1 MKAENLNVQ
10 FSEGMQVA
18 ELVIREGKALEPR
31 EPVAVA
37 IVGCIDSPLSWLTK
51 RIGTYEPLMSHI
63 LVDREKRSIVLK
75 IDENNFYR
83 TVVEGRLDEHPD
95 FNKIGINSGEYLT
108 NFEMADLFKMNRS
121 MFENKNVAMKLVT
134 ELQRFK
140 AKVDK
145 EIEQADNNRGDRKL
159 LLAQTVESNLPEK
172 FKLSIPLFKGQKK
185 QTFEVEVYIRASDLC
200 CTLISPEANDFMQE
214 MIDTVID
221 KQIEGIKEV
230 APNIVIIEQ

>member
-10 FSEGMQVA
+10 FSEGMSVA
-18 ELVIREGKALEPR
+18 ELVIREGKALELK
-31 EPVAVA
+31 EPVKVT
-37 IVGCIDSPLSWLTK
+37 ISGCIDSPVKWLEK
-51 RIGTYEPLMSHI
+51 RIGEVNQLNCHI
-63 LVDREKRSIVLK
+63 LIDREKRSISLEAE
-75 IDENNFYR
+75 ENDFYR
-83 TVVEGRLDEHPD
+83 ASISGSLEIHPD
-95 FNKIGINSGEYLT
+95 VNRIGINSGEYLT

-121 MFENKNVAMKLVT
+121 LFENKNVAMKLVT

-140 AKVDK
+140 AKVEK

-221 KQIEGIKEV
+221 KQIELIQDI
-230 APNIVIIEQ
+230 APEIVIIEQ

>member
-1 MKAENLNVQ
+1 MEADNLNVT
-10 FSEGMQVA
+10 FSEGIQVA
-18 ELVIREGKALEPR
+18 ELVVREGKALELK
-31 EPVAVA
+31 EPVRV
-37 IVGCIDSPLSWLTK
+37 IISGCIDSPLLWLIK
-51 RIGTYEPLMSHI
+51 RIGTIDQLKSHI
-63 LVDREKRSIVLK
+63 LIDREKRSISLK
-75 IDENNFYR
+75 VDENNFYQ
-83 TVVEGRLDEHPD
+83 TAVTGSLEVHPD
-95 FNKIGINSGEYLT
+95 FNKIGINDGEYLT

-121 MFENKNVAMKLVT
+121 LFENKNVAMKLVT

-145 EIEQADNNRGDRKL
+145 EIEQADNNRGDKKL

-221 KQIEGIKEV
+221 KQVEEIKAI
-230 APNIVIIEQ
+230 APDIVIIEQ